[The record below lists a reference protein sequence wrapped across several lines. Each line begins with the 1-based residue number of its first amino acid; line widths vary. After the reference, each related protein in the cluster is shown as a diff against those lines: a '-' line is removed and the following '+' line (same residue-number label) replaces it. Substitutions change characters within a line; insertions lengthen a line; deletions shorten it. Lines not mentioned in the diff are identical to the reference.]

1 MRRIVCAVV
10 GVGLLGCGGSG
21 GGGTEPNPVPT
32 SITIAVTGGTGNMTA
47 AGQTRTLTATV
58 RDQNND
64 AMPGAQV
71 AWVSNATGAVTVSP
85 ATGTSTTATA
95 VANGTATI
103 TASAG
108 SADETVQLTVATG
121 GGGPPATAAVT
132 ANTAS
137 QFVPGEVTIAD
148 DGTVTW
154 TFQSVT
160 HNVQFAATTGAPA
173 NIGNSTSESVS
184 RTFNPPGTFEY
195 SCSLHP
201 GMSGSVVVAAP

>member
-1 MRRIVCAVV
+1 MRRIVCTVL
-10 GVGLLGCGGSG
+10 GVGLLGCGGD
-21 GGGTEPNPVPT
+21 GGGTEPNPVPA
-32 SITIAVTGGTGNMTA
+32 SIAIAVTGGTGNMTA

-58 RDQNND
+58 RDQNNNT
-64 AMPGAQV
+64 MPGAQV
-71 AWVSNATGAVTVSP
+71 GWVSNATGAVTVSP

-108 SADETVQLTVATG
+108 SVDQTVQLTVATG
-121 GGGPPATAAVT
+121 GGGPPATAGVT
-132 ANTAS
+132 ANTNS
-137 QFVPGEVTIAD
+137 QFVPGQVTIAD

-160 HNVQFAATTGAPA
+160 HNVQFAAAAGAPT
-173 NIGNSTSESVS
+173 NIGNTANATES
-184 RTFNPPGTFEY
+184 RTFNTPGTFEY

-201 GMSGSVVVAAP
+201 GMNGSVVVAAP